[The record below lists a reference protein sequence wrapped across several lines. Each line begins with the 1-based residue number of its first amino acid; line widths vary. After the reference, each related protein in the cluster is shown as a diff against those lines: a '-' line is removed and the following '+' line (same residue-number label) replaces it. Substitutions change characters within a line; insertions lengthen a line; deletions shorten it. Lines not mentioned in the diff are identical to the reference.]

1 MVKSFYTDKD
11 LLANLD
17 KTKLMVFNTTKAL
30 VTRPEA
36 EFLLEEEKVAHTIL
50 HIPRRLLVLNTTESF
65 KKMTPNGGR
74 RENEDY
80 KLAPRSLHQWPFYN
94 DSSCTFI
101 QF

>member
-1 MVKSFYTDKD
+1 MLKSFYTDKD

-36 EFLLEEEKVAHTIL
+36 EFLLEEGKVAYTYLGGVLCLIALNHS
-50 HIPRRLLVLNTTESF
+50 RKYLLVEE
-65 KKMTPNGGR
+65 R

-80 KLAPRSLHQWPFYN
+80 KLAPRLLHQWPFYN